1 MAQFQPVVP
10 QLHHLLQITVRVAPA
25 LAVGATALGVRRII
39 NITGGH
45 FTGQNPS
52 GATLAGVV
60 LPGGADWQLVRAD
73 DVALLEARYTLQT
86 NDGALIYVQNRGVRH
101 GPPEVLAA
109 LARGEEVDPARY
121 YMRTTPT
128 FETGAPQYGWLN
140 DLVAVGSGLRRADAV
155 VLDFYWVS

>member
-10 QLHHLLQITVRVAPA
+10 QLQPFLQVVVTLAPA
-25 LAVGATALGVRRII
+25 LSVGATALGVRRII

-45 FTGQNPS
+45 FTGQTPCGEPLT
-52 GATLAGVV
+52 GAV

-73 DVALLEARYTLQT
+73 GVALLEARYTLQT
-86 NDGALIYVQNRGVRH
+86 TDGDLIYVQNRGIRH

-109 LARGEEVDPARY
+109 LARDEEVDPTHY

-128 FETGAPQYGWLN
+128 FETGAPHYGWLN
-140 DLVAVGSGLRRADAV
+140 ELIAVGSGLRHADAV
-155 VLDFYWVS
+155 VLDFYRVS